1 MTEELEKAKQEA
13 LENVKKT
20 SEEAAKGIVE
30 KSVKELNDKVAE
42 LTAQLEKAT
51 KSEDI
56 EAVKKEL
63 TDSINKLSADVKKHG
78 QITGGERK
86 SVSIHQ
92 AISSAITDNAE
103 TIKAFRGGEQKFV
116 IKEVT
121 DANWASGALA
131 RQTTDVRRD
140 LYNSPYSPLYLRN
153 IFPNI
158 TTDSGSI
165 VIPQLGTVTGGV
177 DEWARGT
184 GALGADVA
192 KPSVTP
198 NYKDITVTPKWL
210 AGITTVNR
218 ELLLNVRYLEGS
230 IANTLLYS
238 RYGIFAREN
247 KLITDYLA
255 DNAVAYSGSKTIAVE
270 KLIDAAFS
278 QLLGNYM
285 NPTHVLLNPAD
296 YLQHVK
302 LNKATGSGE
311 YDLPN
316 ATLTGFSPQGIESTV
331 QVIPVPT
338 LTAGTAYVVSSPE
351 FEFINRLSPELR
363 MFEQNSD
370 NVEYNKVT
378 FRVEEMVAFVA
389 KDLNAMVKVTL

>member
-1 MTEELEKAKQEA
+1 MTEDLEKAKQEA

-20 SEEAAKGIVE
+20 AEEAAKGVAE

-42 LTAQLEKAT
+42 LTAKLENAT

-63 TDSINKLSADVKKHG
+63 TDSMNKLSADVKKQS
-78 QITGGERK
+78 QITGGEKK
-86 SVSIHQ
+86 SVSIHE

-116 IKEVT
+116 IKDVT
-121 DANWASGALA
+121 DANWATGALG

-165 VIPQLGTVTGGV
+165 VVPQLGTVTGGV
-177 DEWARGT
+177 DSWARGT
-184 GALGADVA
+184 GTEGADIA

-198 NYKDITVTPKWL
+198 NYKDITVTPTWL

-255 DNAVAYSGSKTIAVE
+255 ANAVDYSGSKTIAVE

-285 NPTHVLLNPAD
+285 NPTHVLMNPAD
-296 YLQHVK
+296 YLEHVK

-363 MFEQNSD
+363 MFEQHSD
-370 NVEYNKVT
+370 NVIYNKVT